1 MLIFCQ
7 QQGRVFIKCTKTATS
22 ACLS

>member
-7 QQGRVFIKCTKTATS
+7 QQGRVFIKYTKTATS